1 MTTTSYSL
9 LFASIF
15 SNFSLST
22 ASVSLRPDYQAA
34 LSSAKLVDSHEGN
47 AHHSQADDNNLL
59 PLVRRSWIL
68 GTFFFWVVAIDWH
81 LPGLHARGGV
91 GPRHSRLCVRKYECS
106 KNVAVINYD
115 VGQ

>member
-15 SNFSLST
+15 SNFSLLI
-22 ASVSLRPDYQAA
+22 APVSLCPEYQAA
-34 LSSAKLVDSHEGN
+34 MSSAKLVDSHEGN
-47 AHHSQADDNNLL
+47 AHHSQADNDNLF
-59 PLVRRSWIL
+59 PLVRRRWIL

-91 GPRHSRLCVRKYECS
+91 RPRHSRLCARKYE
-106 KNVAVINYD
+106 
-115 VGQ
+115 

>member
-22 ASVSLRPDYQAA
+22 ASVSFWPDYQAA
-34 LSSAKLVDSHEGN
+34 PSSAKVVDSHEGN
-47 AHHSQADDNNLL
+47 AHHSQADNDNLL
-59 PLVRRSWIL
+59 PLVGRSWIL

-81 LPGLHARGGV
+81 LPGLHAGGGV
-91 GPRHSRLCVRKYECS
+91 RPRHSGLFVRKYEWS
-106 KNVAVINYD
+106 KNVAVNN
-115 VGQ
+115 

>member
-22 ASVSLRPDYQAA
+22 AFVSFWPEYQAA
-34 LSSAKLVDSHEGN
+34 PPSAKLVDSHEGN
-47 AHHSQADDNNLL
+47 AHHSQADNDNLL

-68 GTFFFWVVAIDWH
+68 GTFFFWVVGIDWD
-81 LPGLHARGGV
+81 LPSLHAGGGV
-91 GPRHSRLCVRKYECS
+91 GPRHSRLCVRE
-106 KNVAVINYD
+106 YD
-115 VGQ
+115 